1 LPLFFSIFYIYLI
14 HTLALLFA
22 ELSGFGWKKM
32 ILKDWVTESSALKG
46 FG

>member
-22 ELSGFGWKKM
+22 ELSRFGWKKM
-32 ILKDWVTESSALKG
+32 ILKDWVTDSPALKG